1 MRVAWC
7 LWVAM
12 AWICCG
18 ELGDA
23 SAAEASPL
31 EPESNR
37 SPVDL
42 AIFSHGKWLVTA
54 NETSD
59 SVSLVRVADGHVLCE
74 TPCGDHPSAVAI
86 SGDRWVLVSGSYSGD
101 VTLLA
106 VVKDRLEEV
115 ARIQVGYEPHGIA
128 VSPDGS
134 QAFVALA
141 AGAQVAQID
150 LAQQKVTRRIPVK
163 RWPRYLALTPDGK
176 RLAVGCSGDERVV
189 VVDTLSGK
197 TLYERRLIA
206 SVNMG
211 HMQCSADGKHVY
223 FPWMVYRQ
231 FPISRLNITQ
241 GWVLASRIARV
252 DMTESKPYEK
262 FSLDPRG
269 QAIADPHGMALSP
282 DGSRLVAT
290 AAGTHELL
298 LYRLAAL
305 PFRDFGA
312 TTDHIDRRLL
322 QDKDA
327 FDRVPL
333 GGRPM
338 AVRFAADGKT
348 VYVANYLRNSVQVVD
363 TVAKEVVHEFS
374 LGGPAEPSLARR
386 GAAIFY
392 DGERSLSQWY
402 SCHSCHYNGGTNS
415 RAMDTLNDGSQF
427 TAKTVLPLYDLDKT
441 GPWTWHGWQ
450 TDLDSAMQKS
460 LTVTMQGR
468 EPQGDDTEALLEFI
482 KTLQRPPNPYRQD
495 ESTQA
500 AIARGEKVFA
510 SGKAGCSQCH
520 NGPYFTD
527 GKVHD
532 VGLGSEKDQYDG
544 YNTPSLTGAHRKV
557 RWLHHG
563 RAKTLEAVLTK
574 YHAPQDVTGAGEL
587 TAEELADLI
596 AYLRSL

>member
-1 MRVAWC
+1 MRV
-7 LWVAM
+7 
-12 AWICCG
+12 
-18 ELGDA
+18 
-23 SAAEASPL
+23 
-31 EPESNR
+31 
-37 SPVDL
+37 
-42 AIFSHGKWLVTA
+42 
-54 NETSD
+54 SD
-59 SVSLVRVADGHVLCE
+59 GQVLSE
-74 TPCGDHPSAVAI
+74 VPCGIHPTAI
-86 SGDRWVLVSGSYSGD
+86 AIHGDRWVLVSGSYSGD

-106 VVKDRLEEV
+106 VVEERLQEV
-115 ARIQVGYEPHGIA
+115 ARFEVGYEPHGIA
-128 VSPDGS
+128 ISPDGS

-141 AGAQVAQID
+141 AGAQVAQLD
-150 LAQQKVTRRIPVK
+150 LVRRQVVRRIPVK

-189 VVDTLSGK
+189 VVDTSSGEV
-197 TLYERRLIA
+197 LYERRLIA

-211 HMQCSADGKHVY
+211 HMQCSADGKYVY

-269 QAIADPHGMALSP
+269 QAIADPHGIALSP

-298 LYRLAAL
+298 LYRLSAL

-327 FDRVPL
+327 FDRLPL

-338 AVRFAADGKT
+338 AVRYAADGKT

-363 TVAKEVVHEFS
+363 TSAKAIVSEFS
-374 LGGPAEPSLARR
+374 LGGAAEPSLARR

-392 DGERSLSQWY
+392 DGERSLAQWY

-415 RAMDTLNDGSQF
+415 RAMDTLNDGSEF
-427 TAKTVLPLYDLDKT
+427 TPKTVLPLYDLAKT
-441 GPWTWHGWQ
+441 SPWTWHGWQ
-450 TDLDSAMQKS
+450 EDLDAAMQKS
-460 LTVTMQGR
+460 LTVTMQGK
-468 EPQGDDTEALLEFI
+468 PPAGDDTEALLAFI
-482 KTLQRPPNPYRQD
+482 KQLQRPPNPYRQD
-495 ESTQA
+495 ASLQA
-500 AIARGEKVFA
+500 AIARGEKVFQ
-510 SGKAGCSQCH
+510 SGKAGCAQCH
-520 NGPYFTD
+520 QGPYYTD
-527 GKVHD
+527 GKIHD
-532 VGLGSEKDQYDG
+532 VGLGSDKDQYEG

-563 RAKTLEAVLTK
+563 RAKTLESVLTK
-574 YHAPQDVTGAGEL
+574 YHAPQDVAGEGEL
-587 TAEELADLI
+587 TEQELADLI